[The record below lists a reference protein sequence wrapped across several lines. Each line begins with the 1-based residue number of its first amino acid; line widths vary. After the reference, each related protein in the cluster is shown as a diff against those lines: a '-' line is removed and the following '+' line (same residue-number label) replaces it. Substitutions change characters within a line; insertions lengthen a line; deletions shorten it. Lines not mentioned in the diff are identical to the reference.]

1 LILSDLLF
9 RYSFDLIGYQSLD
22 YSERRLKIEF
32 KNPFIL
38 SVLLI
43 LSLLSFPRFFPATAS
58 TEKSPEGSDLYT
70 ANVLANGTVLVF
82 KNSEQIAEIIP
93 EVFTQGPQAWN
104 YCPFEVWGKDSRF
117 NGMADLPDQK
127 KVRLSSSVTLSQSSI
142 HIRYSMIPLQDVQVV
157 KVRAGLFTPYQDW
170 VGAPFHWGDRTGT
183 ILDERK
189 GDAILAGADTET
201 DSLGPAPKS
210 GLILQWTAQ
219 GLHASLQDYRQWNP
233 NLALTWDHH
242 EPSDKPWLW
251 KAGEEKD
258 FDFTL
263 ALNRTITPLAEEGEK
278 ASSRFA
284 GYWCG
289 TSENEK
295 NEKYR
300 VAMRVAK
307 NHRGQWDIHYSLLEE
322 GYFNI
327 EVSEKVTAV
336 GSELRALSAKGN
348 RLDLRLDSSGQFLD
362 GNNKNGNKTFPVH
375 LKRGLDFLLPRVD
388 KAGNAVTEYGYQQPQ
403 TLSDG
408 WAVGDLNQSPMDAK
422 IVEKG
427 ITQILN
433 QAFPH
438 MQSVVLVQGSKLLLD
453 EYFDG
458 FGPGDEHQLRS
469 VTKSVL
475 STLFGIASDRGLV
488 NSGQKLYDYFPE
500 YRGKPGWSDDKNKI
514 TLGMVLSQC
523 AGFACDD
530 YVPPEQS
537 CLAAMYKSGDWLSY
551 ALSEELNRA
560 PGTHYQYCNYCMIP
574 LGAILARQTG
584 MSVPDF
590 AQKALYDPLG
600 IQAHRWTSDPEGNA
614 EVEGSH
620 WLRPRDMAKLGYLY
634 LRKGKWNGKQVLSE
648 NWVREAT
655 SIQAPRDGEK
665 RHDYGY
671 LWWEEQMPAGNRTV
685 QVFYADGRGG
695 QYIFVVPELDLV
707 CALTAG
713 NYGNRLLSK
722 LPREFFK
729 AYVLGAFP

>member
-1 LILSDLLF
+1 
-9 RYSFDLIGYQSLD
+9 
-22 YSERRLKIEF
+22 LKFEF
-32 KNPFIL
+32 KNPSIL
-38 SVLLI
+38 SALLI
-43 LSLLSFPRFFPATAS
+43 LALLSCSGFSPVLAS
-58 TEKSPEGSDLYT
+58 PNKSPEGSDLYT
-70 ANVLANGTVLVF
+70 ADVLANGAVLVF
-82 KNSEQIAEIIP
+82 KNSEQIAEILP
-93 EVFTQGPQAWN
+93 EIFTQGPTAWN
-104 YCPFEVWGKDSRF
+104 DCPFEVCGKDSRF
-117 NGMADLPDQK
+117 NGMANLPGQGQ
-127 KVRLSSSVTLSQSSI
+127 VGLSSAVTLTPSSI
-142 HIRYSMIPLQDVQVV
+142 HIRYSMTPLQDVQVV
-157 KVRAGLFTPYQDW
+157 KVRTGLFTPYQDW
-170 VGAPFHWGDRTGT
+170 MGAAFQWGDKTGT

-189 GDAILAGADTET
+189 ADAFLAGSDSQM
-201 DSLGPAPKS
+201 DSLGPAPKG
-210 GLILQWTAQ
+210 GLTLQWSAQ
-219 GLHASLQDYRQWNP
+219 GLYSALLDYRQWNP
-233 NLALTWDHH
+233 NLVMTWDHH
-242 EPSDKPWLW
+242 EPSDKAWLW
-251 KAGEEKD
+251 KAGDEKD

-263 ALNRTITPLAEEGEK
+263 ALNRTLTPLTQEGEK
-278 ASSRFA
+278 ASNPFA

-289 TSENEK
+289 TSENEQ

-307 NHRGQWDIHYSLLEE
+307 NPRGQWDIHYSLLEE

-327 EVSEKVTAV
+327 QVSEKVTAT
-336 GSELRALSAKGN
+336 GRRLRAVSAKGN
-348 RLDLRLDSSGQFLD
+348 NLDLRLDPSGQFLD
-362 GNNKNGNKTFPVH
+362 GSNKNGDKTFQIH
-375 LKRGLDFLLPRVD
+375 LKRGPDFLLPRVD
-388 KAGNAVTEYGYQQPQ
+388 AAGKVVTEYSYQPPQ

-408 WAVGDLNQSPMDAK
+408 WPVGDLNQSPMDPK
-422 IVEKG
+422 VVKKG

-438 MQSVVLVQGSKLLLD
+438 MQSVVLVQGGKLLLD
-453 EYFDG
+453 EYFEG

-530 YVPPEQS
+530 YMPPEQS

-551 ALSEELNRA
+551 SLSQELDRV

-590 AQKALYDPLG
+590 AQRALYDPLG
-600 IQAHRWTSDPEGNA
+600 IEAHRWATGPDGST

-634 LRKGKWNGKQVLSE
+634 SQKGKWNGKQVLSE
-648 NWVREAT
+648 NWIREST
-655 SIQAPRDGEK
+655 SIQAPRDGE
-665 RHDYGY
+665 RGHDYGY
-671 LWWEEQMPAGNRTV
+671 LWWEEQIPAGNRTV
-685 QVFYADGRGG
+685 KVFYADGRGG

-713 NYGNRLLSK
+713 NYDSHTLSK